1 MKPPWKKPG
10 NQPFP
15 TNQPILAFFFNS
27 TPEKKIVQLNNC
39 MESCSTSW
47 SMLPL
52 IGQFYWWRLLIGP
65 TTPCPHPFTED
76 IGTPQSGQVYK
87 GTFLYKIATFR
98 QPFCF
103 THLNRAGTYVIKH
116 SLKNVTGHYADNMVW
131 TATHHWR
138 GKNFGIKKYKST
150 NAVGILQN
158 LGSYIFSP
166 LWVEALTARRE
177 ILVEHPPTYL
187 CRVYIVDPVAGSS
200 LPDKEHI

>member
-1 MKPPWKKPG
+1 
-10 NQPFP
+10 
-15 TNQPILAFFFNS
+15 
-27 TPEKKIVQLNNC
+27 

-47 SMLPL
+47 PMLPL
-52 IGQFYWWRLLIGP
+52 IGQIYWWRLLIGP

-76 IGTPQSGQVYK
+76 IGTPRVVK
-87 GTFLYKIATFR
+87 
-98 QPFCF
+98 F
-103 THLNRAGTYVIKH
+103 TRVRSFTKSPLFDNHFVSPTCTGAGTYVIKH
-116 SLKNVTGHYADNMVW
+116 SLKNVQGHYADNMVW

-187 CRVYIVDPVAGSS
+187 YRVYIVDPVAGSS
-200 LPDKEHI
+200 LPDNEHI